1 MHVYFS
7 PKYLP
12 WYVEIKH
19 MLKKENCG
27 GAKRDGRTN
36 RISSSSSGGELVEIV
51 ETFLLYRL
59 KG

>member
-1 MHVYFS
+1 
-7 PKYLP
+7 
-12 WYVEIKH
+12 